1 MDTPIL
7 PRFLHRFLA
16 LGGDHR
22 AKVEEINAAEA
33 HLQKLQTRINRD
45 HKHDFHLVMLHFV
58 TTNEFAALVESSQRD
73 LKACEIGY
81 TRRHFTNLLHKC
93 AARGGVHK

>member
-1 MDTPIL
+1 M
-7 PRFLHRFLA
+7 FA
-16 LGGDHR
+16 LGSDHI

-33 HLQKLQTRINRD
+33 HLKSLQTKITRD
-45 HKHDFHLVMLHFV
+45 HKRDFHLLMLDFV
-58 TTNEFAALVESSQRD
+58 TSLEFAMLVDDSQRD
-73 LKACEIGY
+73 LKACEYGY